1 MRFSPMSFLLGL
13 VAAGAVPIVSRAFR
27 PFAVE
32 AAALALTVVDEGRR
46 IVAEQVENFEDVMAE
61 ARVRR
66 EEVAA
71 AAAAAAAAEGEDEGE
86 DSEPDAEAGSEAA
99 VVARPRRRNTGRVRS
114 HVN

>member
-13 VAAGAVPIVSRAFR
+13 VAAGAAPIVSRAFR

-46 IVAEQVENFEDVMAE
+46 IVAEQVGNLEDVMAE

-66 EEVAA
+66 EVAA

>member
-46 IVAEQVENFEDVMAE
+46 IVAEQMENFEDVMAE

-71 AAAAAAAAEGEDEGE
+71 AAEGEGEDEGE
-86 DSEPDAEAGSEAA
+86 HSEPDAEAGSEAA

>member
-66 EEVAA
+66 EVAA